1 MTPPEPAVRP
11 EDIRLSYTDPVTGR
25 VRARDWGE
33 QYVVIDG
40 VVLVV
45 KHIYRARSG
54 QCWEADAYT
63 DHLESRAHLEWAKG
77 GNAFGFAHIR
87 RRDLLAQIAAY
98 TEIKDWAEK
107 RAAWLAVPRD
117 RWRPPRRYTIE
128 RRGVGDW
135 WAVPRFPERDRERG
149 PYLSEETARADL
161 GDAAN

>member
-1 MTPPEPAVRP
+1 MKA
-11 EDIRLSYTDPVTGR
+11 EDIRLSYTDPITGVMEPRYAGRQYVEVDGVLLVVTHIYRGR
-25 VRARDWGE
+25 VRDWSAE
-33 QYVVIDG
+33 
-40 VVLVV
+40 
-45 KHIYRARSG
+45 
-54 QCWEADAYT
+54 AYT

-87 RRDLLAQIAAY
+87 RRDLLAQIAADIG
-98 TEIKDWAEK
+98 TKDWAEK

-117 RWRPPRRYTIE
+117 RWGPTRRYTIE

-135 WAVPRFPERDRERG
+135 WAVPTFPERDRERG

>member
-1 MTPPEPAVRP
+1 MKA
-11 EDIRLSYTDPVTGR
+11 EDIRLSYTDPITG
-25 VRARDWGE
+25 VRAPRDAGR
-33 QYVVIDG
+33 QYVEVDG
-40 VVLVV
+40 VLLVV
-45 KHIYRARSG
+45 THVYRSRGFPDWSA
-54 QCWEADAYT
+54 EAYT

-107 RAAWLAVPRD
+107 RAAWLAVPRN
-117 RWRPPRRYTIE
+117 RWKPTRRYTIE

-135 WAVPRFPERDRERG
+135 WAAPRFPERDRERG

-161 GDAAN
+161 GDSAN